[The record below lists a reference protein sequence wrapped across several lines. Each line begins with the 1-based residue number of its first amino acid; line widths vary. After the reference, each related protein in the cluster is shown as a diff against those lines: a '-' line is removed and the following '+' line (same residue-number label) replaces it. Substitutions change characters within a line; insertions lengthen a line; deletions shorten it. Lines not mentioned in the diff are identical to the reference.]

1 MWVAVGCLKL
11 IVTLLFPNCS
21 GCGDDST
28 DGPHPQV
35 CLTAYWNDICE
46 ADGLASP
53 EIGRREEMMRWHGL
67 SVGGVKADMAAMR
80 VNALDVGSAICVKR
94 HCFGFDFPASLA

>member
-1 MWVAVGCLKL
+1 MTVGCLQF
-11 IVTLLFPNCS
+11 IVTSLFSNFL

-35 CLTAYWNDICE
+35 CLTSFWNDICE
-46 ADGLASP
+46 ADGRASP
-53 EIGRREEMMRWHGL
+53 EIGRREDMMRWHGL

-80 VNALDVGSAICVKR
+80 ANALDADSAICVKR
-94 HCFGFDFPASLA
+94 QCFGFDFPASLV